1 MMPSMS
7 LSSTPPLAPLPADI
21 DTPAA
26 LPPVVVWS
34 RAVAV
39 GSLLGLIVLG
49 LAWEL
54 VLAPTGNRTLALK
67 VLPLAVPL
75 VGLLKNRM
83 YTYRWVS
90 LMIWLYFIEGVIRAA
105 GDRGISAWLAGGEVL
120 LCVVLFAACAVHVRW
135 RLYRA
140 HALAAASADAAAG

>member
-1 MMPSMS
+1 MN
-7 LSSTPPLAPLPADI
+7 LSTTPPLAPSPAADI
-21 DTPAA
+21 DAPASA
-26 LPPVVVWS
+26 MPPVVAWS

-39 GSLLGLIVLG
+39 GSLLGLIGLG

-120 LCVVLFAACAVHVRW
+120 LCVMLFTACAVHVRW

-140 HALAAASADAAAG
+140 HALAAAAASTATS

>member
-1 MMPSMS
+1 MS
-7 LSSTPPLAPLPADI
+7 LSTTPPVAPSPSPAADI
-21 DTPAA
+21 NAPAA
-26 LPPVVVWS
+26 AMPPVVVWS

-75 VGLLKNRM
+75 VEAN
-83 YTYRWVS
+83 
-90 LMIWLYFIEGVIRAA
+90 RAA
-105 GDRGISAWLAGGEVL
+105 MSITSVKKEGTLVEITFPPQRVLA
-120 LCVVLFAACAVHVRW
+120 
-135 RLYRA
+135 
-140 HALAAASADAAAG
+140 